1 MKHLKMLALAS
12 LTAAAVLGA
21 SGTASATT
29 LTSPAG
35 TTLVKGSMIKAQ
47 SEGHTVLDSVIGK
60 IECSVGGEGEL
71 TDAGSA
77 TETTE
82 GEVFFGTFSCTSA
95 AVTVVKTGTAELHSL
110 GSGKGTLTGSGTEV
124 TVQTFGLHCI
134 FTTNATTLGTVT
146 GGTPATLQISATI
159 PRTGGSSGAFCGAS
173 APYTG
178 KIKVTSPGTLLID

>member
-1 MKHLKMLALAS
+1 MRYLKMLALAS

-35 TTLVKGSMIKAQ
+35 TTLEKGAVIKAQ
-47 SEGHTVLDSVIGK
+47 SEGHTVLDSPIGK
-60 IECSVGGEGEL
+60 IECSVSGEGEL

-82 GEVFFGTFSCTSA
+82 GEVFFGTFTCTSA
-95 AVTVVKTGTAELHSL
+95 SVTVVNTGIARLHSL
-110 GSGKGTLTGSGTEV
+110 GNGKGHLVGTGTMV
-124 TVQTFGLHCI
+124 TVETFGLHCI
-134 FTTNATTLGTVT
+134 YSTNNTSLGTVT

-159 PRTGGSSGAFCGAS
+159 PRTGGKSGAFCGSS

-178 KIKVTSPGTLLID
+178 KTKVTSPGTLLID